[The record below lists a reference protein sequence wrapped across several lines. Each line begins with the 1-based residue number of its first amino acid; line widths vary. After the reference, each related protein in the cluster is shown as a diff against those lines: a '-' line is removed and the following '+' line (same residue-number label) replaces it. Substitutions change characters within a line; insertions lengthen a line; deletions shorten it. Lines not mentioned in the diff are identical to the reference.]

1 MKLWRSFLLVCSLL
15 VATLGGAA
23 KVPPL
28 TGRVV
33 DTAGVLSAQEIAQ
46 LTQDIQALEEKTGGQ
61 LAVCIENHI
70 PEDSSLEDRS
80 LEIATTWGIGHKEH
94 DNGALL
100 YLAMG
105 DRRSRL
111 EIGYGWEGWVNDA
124 RAGDILRAMGP
135 LLQQGKTAD
144 AIRLAVGQV
153 AHFVEERIPV
163 PPPKEPLSPLA
174 KLIIAGVVVVIAMLC
189 FLSLDERRRDQFV
202 LFLLIYQLMQFIL
215 LMLMHGGGRGGRGGG
230 GGGFSGGGGSFGG
243 GGASGRW

>member
-1 MKLWRSFLLVCSLL
+1 MMKPWRSLLLVYSLL

-163 PPPKEPLSPLA
+163 PKKEPLSPLA
-174 KLIIAGVVVVIAMLC
+174 KLILAGVVVVIAMLC

-230 GGGFSGGGGSFGG
+230 GFSGGGGSFGG